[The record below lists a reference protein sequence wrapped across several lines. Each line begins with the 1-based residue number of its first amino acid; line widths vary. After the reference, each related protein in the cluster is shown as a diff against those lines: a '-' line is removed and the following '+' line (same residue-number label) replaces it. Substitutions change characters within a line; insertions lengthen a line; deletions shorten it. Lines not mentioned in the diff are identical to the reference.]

1 MSNNLNNS
9 KSQTDQKIL
18 INDMTQYDIG
28 AQIGE
33 GTFGKVKLAI
43 HKLTNEKVAIKILDK
58 YKIKNEEN
66 QKRIDNEIEVLKRV
80 NHHNIIR
87 LYTTIENDSKIFII
101 QEYVPGC
108 DLFEYIHKNKKL
120 SEKEACLLY
129 QQIISG
135 VEYLHNLGIIHRDLK
150 PENILLTNSKVLKII
165 DFGLSKLDSKNEL
178 LNTHCG
184 SPCYASPEMVEG
196 KSYKGLPADIWS
208 SGIILYI
215 MLAGHLPFNELTNKK
230 LYTKIR
236 AGKYTIPKELSHEV
250 KDLIK
255 KLLEINPRKRIKIS
269 EIKEHPWF
277 NLKNKMFSMHDGI
290 DITKTVIPIDED
302 IIEEMKEIGFNKMQI
317 RDTILRNLHNNIST
331 TYYLLLG
338 KKIKQKKE
346 SVADLFSY
354 AYEKYMED
362 KKNLMSNYDYDIE
375 NVLKQRI
382 SSKGKLK
389 ILPEFKI
396 KKISNKKSANN
407 IAYIKI
413 NSNEIESNKIKENGK
428 KNENNTNNENTE
440 NNEAFKDKIENNEH
454 NETNKDIIENKEK
467 NENKDMRAN
476 LNSENKKNSSSL
488 VEINK
493 NNDMD
498 KNKDIDKV
506 NNNESNFDEVKKIKK
521 HKSSSSMKSI
531 KMSSNKKKGKNK
543 LNIQLENNR
552 HVIKLN
558 LNKQNHYEDSEP
570 NEQALNN
577 NINLGIRNHQRN
589 NSTININENVGFK
602 FSLVEEFKKK
612 FKKKNTSMN
621 SPIKNKKMSS
631 NNIFSE
637 SKNHNNLNLLSFGQ
651 KDFLF
656 ERNNKNKEFK
666 NEIESNKYRTS
677 KKKLKNC
684 QINIIFNNKE
694 RKKNNII
701 KNDKGKT
708 DLNISTNNKNKNM
721 NNNALK
727 SEFRLSKHKSNSMKM
742 LFEKN
747 SYKNLKPKYTYKIRM
762 TKRNKS
768 NKNFFHNLK
777 TKSTKNMIININNNN
792 CKLNTIKN
800 SFSESNLNDKNHE
813 SKIHNLKMK
822 KNMSVIENKKTE
834 KHRKN
839 TDITNKKNTKNN
851 NLNEKKFVPF
861 DLSMIFIDKND
872 KFLPLLKKSN
882 IKVKKTNINN
892 KRFNC
897 SKNDINIFEIFID
910 KNESNIKCFRL
921 RIIKGDK
928 SYYINFSKYINNLL
942 R

>member
-1 MSNNLNNS
+1 MSSNLNNS
-9 KSQTDQKIL
+9 KSETDVKLL
-18 INDMTQYDIG
+18 INDMRQYEMG

-43 HKLTNEKVAIKILDK
+43 HKITNEKVAIKILNK
-58 YKIKNEEN
+58 YKLKNVES
-66 QKRIDNEIEVLKRV
+66 QKRIDREIEVLKRV

-87 LYTTIENDSKIFII
+87 LYSKIENDSKIFII
-101 QEYVPGC
+101 QEYVSGN

-135 VEYLHNLGIIHRDLK
+135 LEYLHNLGITHRDLK

-165 DFGLSKLDSKNEL
+165 DFGLSGLDPKNEL

-208 SGIILYI
+208 TGIILYL
-215 MLAGHLPFNELTNKK
+215 MLVGHLPFNELTNKK

-236 AGKYTIPKELSHEV
+236 TGKYTIPKELSHEV

-255 KLLEINPRKRIKIS
+255 QLLEINPRKRIKIS

-277 NLKNKMFSMHDGI
+277 NLKNKMFNMHDGI
-290 DITKTVIPIDED
+290 DITKTVIPIDEE
-302 IIEEMKEIGFNKMQI
+302 IVEEMKEIGFNKMQI

-338 KKIKQKKE
+338 KKIRQKKE

-354 AYEKYMED
+354 VYEKYMED
-362 KKNLMSNYDYDIE
+362 KNNLMSNYNYDLE

-382 SSKGKLK
+382 SSKGKLEV
-389 ILPEFKI
+389 LPEFKI
-396 KKISNKKSANN
+396 KKIYNKKSAKNL
-407 IAYIKI
+407 IHIKI
-413 NSNEIESNKIKENGK
+413 NSNEIESNKIKENDK
-428 KNENNTNNENTE
+428 KNEKDENKE
-440 NNEAFKDKIENNEH
+440 NKEH
-454 NETNKDIIENKEK
+454 NETIKEKIENKENK
-467 NENKDMRAN
+467 ENNENKDMRTN

-493 NNDMD
+493 NNDRD
-498 KNKDIDKV
+498 KDKEIDKV
-506 NNNESNFDEVKKIKK
+506 NNNESNFGESQKIKK
-521 HKSSSSMKSI
+521 HKSSSSMKNV
-531 KMSSNKKKGKNK
+531 KMSSNNKKGKNK
-543 LNIQLENNR
+543 LNINLDNNH

-558 LNKQNHYEDSEP
+558 LNKQNYYEDSEP

-577 NINLGIRNHQRN
+577 NINLRIRNHQRN
-589 NSTININENVGFK
+589 NSTININENAGFK

-621 SPIKNKKMSS
+621 SPNKNNKISS

-637 SKNHNNLNLLSFGQ
+637 PKNHNNLKLFSFGQ
-651 KDFLF
+651 KDFLI
-656 ERNNKNKEFK
+656 ERNNINKEFK
-666 NEIESNKYRTS
+666 NEIENNKYRTS
-677 KKKLKNC
+677 KKKVVKNC

-701 KNDKGKT
+701 KNNKGKT
-708 DLNISTNNKNKNM
+708 DLNISTNNDKKNM
-721 NNNALK
+721 NNILK
-727 SEFRLSKHKSNSMKM
+727 SEFHLSKHKSNSMKM

-747 SYKNLKPKYTYKIRM
+747 SYKNMKPKNTYKIRLA
-762 TKRNKS
+762 KRNKS
-768 NKNFFHNLK
+768 NKNFFHNHK
-777 TKSTKNMIININNNN
+777 TKTTKNMILNINNNN

-800 SFSESNLNDKNHE
+800 SFSESNLNYKNHK
-813 SKIHNLKMK
+813 SKIQNLKMK
-822 KNMSVIENKKTE
+822 KSMSVIENKKTK

-839 TDITNKKNTKNN
+839 TDVINKKNTKNN
-851 NLNEKKFVPF
+851 NLNDKKFVPF
-861 DLSMIFIDKND
+861 DLSMLFLDKND
-872 KFLPLLKKSN
+872 NFLHLLKKSN
-882 IKVKKTNINN
+882 IKVKKININN
-892 KRFNC
+892 TKFNC
-897 SKNDINIFEIFID
+897 SKNDINVFEIFID
-910 KNESNIKCFRL
+910 KNELNKCFRL

-928 SYYINFSKYINNLL
+928 SYYINFAKLINHLL